1 MSHSGF
7 DSPLRGVYDLDDQ
20 SALFRCNGMVQS
32 IHARLSSC
40 ESILTQQTPP
50 PQPGILL
57 KWLTPGIGVKR
68 WVLILLA
75 GAVLLGLSL
84 AALIVE
90 LYRTNPS
97 LLWSHLL
104 QLFRIPLWLAGGLAF
119 FAGIALVLI
128 SVIRINMA
136 ILRPLD
142 LEGSA
147 VITAMMDHRR
157 GQRGPKIVA
166 VGGGT
171 GTSTLLRG
179 LKAHTSN
186 LTAVVTVADD
196 GGSSGRLRRDLG
208 VLPPGDFRN
217 NIAALAR
224 DEGLMA
230 QLFQYRFGEGGLE
243 GHSFGNL
250 FITAMSAITGS
261 FEQALIESSR
271 VLNIRGKVLPST
283 LADITLMANL
293 RESQASTTRRVVGES
308 AIPEVVGIIE
318 QVFLQP
324 DDAPAYPGSVQAIL
338 SADLIVLGPGS
349 LFTSI
354 LPNLLVPGVAQAI
367 RSSKALKV
375 YVCNVATQ
383 HGETEN
389 FTVTDHIRAIERHV
403 GSGLFDIVLVNSQ
416 FPKLAPDANFQYVQV
431 GEVGENGT
439 GATFRVQGAPL
450 VDGRRPWR
458 HSSERLAQAILR
470 ILEES
475 GRYTPE

>member
-1 MSHSGF
+1 MTNQAS
-7 DSPLRGVYDLDDQ
+7 
-20 SALFRCNGMVQS
+20 
-32 IHARLSSC
+32 
-40 ESILTQQTPP
+40 
-50 PQPGILL
+50 QPGTLL

-75 GAVLLGLSL
+75 GAALLGLSL
-84 AALIVE
+84 AVLIVE

-104 QLFRIPLWLAGGLAF
+104 QLFQIPLWLVGGLVF
-119 FAGIALVLI
+119 VAGLTLVVI
-128 SVIRINMA
+128 SVIRINLA

-147 VITAMMDHRR
+147 VIDAMMDHRR

-166 VGGGT
+166 IGGGT

-179 LKAHTSN
+179 LKAHTAN

-224 DEGLMA
+224 DEGLMT

-250 FITAMSAITGS
+250 FITAMSNVTGS

-283 LADITLMANL
+283 LSDVILMADL
-293 RESQASTTRRVVGES
+293 REAQADTTRRIVGES
-308 AIPEVVGIIE
+308 AIPESVGAIE
-318 QVFLQP
+318 RIFLQP
-324 DDAPAYPGSVQAIL
+324 DDAPAYPDAVQAIL
-338 SADLIVLGPGS
+338 SADLVVLGPGS

-354 LPNLLVPGVAQAI
+354 LPNLLVHGITQAI
-367 RSSKALKV
+367 RSTKALRV

-389 FTVTDHIRAIERHV
+389 FTVVDHVRAIERHV
-403 GSGLFDIVLVNSQ
+403 GPGLYDLVLVNNE

-431 GEVGENGT
+431 GEAGGD
-439 GATFRVQGAPL
+439 GAGASFRVQGAPL
-450 VDGRRPWR
+450 VDNRRPWR
-458 HSSERLAQAILR
+458 HHSDRLAQAIMK
-470 ILEES
+470 ILEDS
-475 GRYTPE
+475 GRLVPN